1 MKKIGFF
8 IFFIGCGDIGEGYKW
23 NDSEPAGFYRN
34 FGTRGYDYGRG
45 ASYSPFDNGTIITGS
60 QQPVIGQQKNLWAI
74 KTDQK
79 GFSTWDKSFG
89 GDYDDEGYDVIS
101 TSDGGFLFIG
111 YTWSYGNEQQIY
123 IIKTD
128 LHGNLKWENTY
139 GGSMWDVGYAGLE
152 IRGGGYIIVGYSNSP
167 GISSGNTDML
177 LMKID
182 QNGNQVWIKSYGN
195 EAFPNHEWA
204 YDIEIA
210 IDGFILVGSRD
221 RYENG
226 SKNSLIVKVDD
237 FGNLLWEK
245 EIITEGLIN
254 EEAYSISKGLD
265 GFMYICSSINSIDN
279 LENYKPRIT
288 KIDGSGNIIWQRKF
302 EANGFDYHQF
312 RANSSIYE
320 NSLYI
325 VGTSVSNSIIGYRS
339 NVFVTKIDGSGN
351 IQWSKPHGT
360 SNEDDWGWNI
370 HERPDKNLIVVGSTK
385 SYNASLFDIFLIG
398 INSDGVK

>member
-1 MKKIGFF
+1 MKKIGFI

-74 KTDQK
+74 KTDQR

-123 IIKTD
+123 LIKTD

-182 QNGNQVWIKSYGN
+182 QNGNQVWMKSYGN
-195 EAFPNHEWA
+195 EGFPNHEWA

-288 KIDGSGNIIWQRKF
+288 KIDESGNIIWQRKF

-312 RANSSIYE
+312 RANSSFYE

-351 IQWSKPHGT
+351 IQWSKSHGT

-370 HERPDKNLIVVGSTK
+370 HERPDNSLIVIGSTK